1 MEHKILRQKKTTGK
15 NRRKLSSDRLTLRPK
30 ETTALT
36 GLSVGATYDLLESG
50 GMPSI
55 RIGKKFL
62 IPRAALI
69 EWINSCGKAH
79 VTAGLKEA

>member
-15 NRRKLSSDRLTLRPK
+15 NRRKLSSGRLTLRPK
-30 ETTALT
+30 ETTAIT
-36 GLSVGATYDLLESG
+36 GLSVGATYNLLESG
-50 GMPSI
+50 AMPSI
-55 RIGKKFL
+55 RVGKKFL

-79 VTAGLKEA
+79 VTVGLKEV

>member
-1 MEHKILRQKKTTGK
+1 MEHKILRDRKMTGK
-15 NRRKLSSDRLTLRPK
+15 NRRKLAADRLTLRPK
-30 ETTALT
+30 ETTSLT

-50 GMPSI
+50 AMPSI
-55 RIGKKFL
+55 RVGKKYL

-79 VTAGLKEA
+79 VTPLAK

>member
-1 MEHKILRQKKTTGK
+1 MEHKIMRDRKMTGK

-50 GMPSI
+50 AMPSI
-55 RIGKKFL
+55 KIGKKYL
-62 IPRAALI
+62 IPREALI
-69 EWINSCGKAH
+69 DWINSCGKAH
-79 VTAGLKEA
+79 VTPAAKLE